1 MKEVMSAAGLVAL
14 LEDWTVVTAYLRSR
28 GHMKLPKGT
37 ISRWKKEVAQWAKKA
52 KP

>member
-1 MKEVMSAAGLVAL
+1 MKEAISGPGLAAL

-37 ISRWKKEVAQWAKKA
+37 IKRWKKEVEQWAKKA